1 MNDAKISFEVGGFY
15 QDGTMT
21 SAAHAVRRV
30 GPQAAFWLVAYA
42 FAVTMLG
49 TTLPTPLYPAYE
61 RLYGF
66 GPLTETVVFAT
77 YAVGVLVALLGFG
90 SASDTVG
97 RRPVLLAGLTVSG
110 LSSVTFLIAGGPHA
124 YGLLL
129 LLVGRFLSGLSAGI
143 FTGTATAALADFAAP
158 GRQLRA
164 SLIAAVANIG
174 GLGLGPLFGGLLARY
189 AGRPLQAC
197 FVLHLGLLVVAVVA
211 INVIPESVSVSH
223 PTRVRMQELHVP
235 APVRTVLV
243 QAGTA
248 GFAGFAVLGLF
259 TAVSPTVL
267 QLLGHNDPALTGLV
281 VFSVFVASAAGQV
294 ASVRFPVRTSLLTG
308 TAMLIVGIAAVGVS
322 IGTSSLSLLV
332 AGGFVAGA
340 GQGISFRAAL
350 GAITSA
356 SPEHH
361 RGAVVSTFFVICYAG
376 ISLPVLGI
384 GVGIRSWGLVPTGE
398 VFAAIVA
405 GLSLAAFISLGRS
418 LRSG

>member
-1 MNDAKISFEVGGFY
+1 
-15 QDGTMT
+15 MT
-21 SAAHAVRRV
+21 SAAHAAHRV

-49 TTLPTPLYPAYE
+49 TTLPTPLYPTYE

-97 RRPVLLAGLTVSG
+97 RRPVLLAGLTVAA
-110 LSSVTFLIAGGPHA
+110 LSSVTFLVAGGPHA
-124 YGLLL
+124 YGLSL

-174 GLGLGPLFGGLLARY
+174 GLGLGPLIGGLLARY
-189 AGRPLQAC
+189 AGRPLQTC
-197 FVLHLGLLVVAVVA
+197 FLLHLGLLVVAVVA
-211 INVIPESVSVSH
+211 ISVIPEPVSVTR
-223 PTRVRMQELHVP
+223 PRRVRMQELHVP
-235 APVRTVLV
+235 AQARTVLL

-281 VFSVFVASAAGQV
+281 VFTVFVASAAGQV
-294 ASVRFPVRTSLLTG
+294 ASVRFPVRTSLLAG
-308 TAMLIVGIAAVGVS
+308 TATLIVGIAAVGMS
-322 IGTSSLSLLV
+322 IGMSSLSLLV
-332 AGGFVAGA
+332 AGGVVAGA

-350 GAITSA
+350 GAITGA
-356 SPEHH
+356 SPEQH

-376 ISLPVLGI
+376 ISLPVLGV

-398 VFAAIVA
+398 IFAAIVA
-405 GLSLAAFISLGRS
+405 GLSLAAFISLARS
-418 LRSG
+418 LRAG

>member
-1 MNDAKISFEVGGFY
+1 
-15 QDGTMT
+15 MT
-21 SAAHAVRRV
+21 SAAYAVRRV

-42 FAVTMLG
+42 FVATMLG
-49 TTLPTPLYPAYE
+49 TTLPTPLYPTYE

-66 GPLTETVVFAT
+66 GPFTETVVFAI
-77 YAVGVLVALLGFG
+77 YAVGVLITLLAFG

-97 RRPVLLAGLTVSG
+97 RRPVLLAGLTVAA
-110 LSSVTFLIAGGPHA
+110 LSSVTFLVAGGPHA
-124 YGLLL
+124 NGLLL

-174 GLGLGPLFGGLLARY
+174 GLGLGPLVGGLLARY
-189 AGRPLQAC
+189 AGRPLQTC
-197 FVLHLGLLVVAVVA
+197 FLLHLALVIVGVVA
-211 INVIPESVSVSH
+211 ISVIPEPVSVTR
-223 PTRVRMQELHVP
+223 PRRVRMQEIHVP
-235 APVRTVLV
+235 AQARTVLV

-281 VFSVFVASAAGQV
+281 VFTVFVASAAGQV
-294 ASVRFPVRTSLLTG
+294 ASVRFPVRTSLLAG
-308 TAMLIVGIAAVGVS
+308 TATLIVGIAAVGMS

-332 AGGFVAGA
+332 AGGVVAGA

-350 GAITSA
+350 GAITGA
-356 SPEHH
+356 SPEQH
-361 RGAVVSTFFVICYAG
+361 RGAVVSTFFVFCYAG
-376 ISLPVLGI
+376 ISLPVLGV

-398 VFAAIVA
+398 IFAALVA
-405 GLSLAAFISLGRS
+405 GLSLAAFISLARS
-418 LRSG
+418 LRAG